1 MACEIISGSYVTRPI
16 MSQMPPFLRGYR
28 QALRDVQRAVLVY
41 HQTMS
46 GHSSAK
52 AAVSAA
58 ADGISVPLRRIRE
71 AGITSLD
78 NEVREQMAEG
88 STPQMEFAQGYEAG
102 FEEAVSIVADWG
114 RKMNDPAARD
124 AIARVVQHLQQVR
137 LQVTSESP
145 KAVIGPAVI
154 IDDP

>member
-1 MACEIISGSYVTRPI
+1 

-46 GHSSAK
+46 GPESAR

-71 AGITSLD
+71 TGIAVLD
-78 NEVREQMAEG
+78 DDEVREQMAG
-88 STPQMEFAQGYEAG
+88 DTSHQMAFAQGYQAG
-102 FEEAVSIVADWG
+102 FDDAVGIVADWG
-114 RKMNDPAARD
+114 HKMRDHNARD
-124 AIARVVQHLQQVR
+124 AVADVAQHLQEVCA
-137 LQVTSESP
+137 S
-145 KAVIGPAVI
+145 
-154 IDDP
+154 